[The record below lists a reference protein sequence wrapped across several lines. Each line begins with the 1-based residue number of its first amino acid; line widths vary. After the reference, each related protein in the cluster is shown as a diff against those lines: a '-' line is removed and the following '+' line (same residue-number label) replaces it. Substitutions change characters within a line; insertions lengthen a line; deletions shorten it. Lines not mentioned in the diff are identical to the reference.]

1 MFKKVIYELDS
12 HQHDFTIYFEEMVEE
27 MISFM
32 EENEFKEVAVGQ
44 EEDKRIVT
52 ITELRN
58 MLKLCEHFTT
68 FGNYIEFTHE
78 SN

>member
-1 MFKKVIYELDS
+1 MFKKVIYES
-12 HQHDFTIYFEEMVEE
+12 NCAQHNLTIEFEEMLQD

-32 EENEFKEVAVGQ
+32 EENKFKEAIIGQ

-52 ITELRN
+52 ITELTN
-58 MLKLCEHFTT
+58 MLKLCEHFTF
-68 FGNYIEFTHE
+68 FGNYIELTQE